1 MLIFIKS
8 HNNLSPNTPSSSPAY
23 TRSTSNRR
31 VNFEDERRLTR
42 TTSLDV
48 PSTSEYLKNVKKS
61 RRTRSKPKL
70 ATHSE
75 VIDEDEDETVPRKT
89 KSELI
94 DDDYDENINEIN
106 QYEDQID
113 EEDEDEDEILEEE
126 EEEEERKEPA
136 RTSGR
141 NENFEYKSF
150 LRLRNIIFLALM
162 LRKNPSLRK
171 YRFHYLV
178 EAKKREEARRS
189 RVQSSNE
196 LFNEMFS
203 QRLEKFKQKISWR
216 NLSIFRGGSS
226 SGTSST
232 NTNNPDDDNDNT
244 FQARHSNNGNNER
257 TRAADNNSNNPEPSP
272 IIVRSSRV
280 RTSSL

>member
-1 MLIFIKS
+1 M
-8 HNNLSPNTPSSSPAY
+8 
-23 TRSTSNRR
+23 
-31 VNFEDERRLTR
+31 
-42 TTSLDV
+42 
-48 PSTSEYLKNVKKS
+48 
-61 RRTRSKPKL
+61 
-70 ATHSE
+70 
-75 VIDEDEDETVPRKT
+75 
-89 KSELI
+89 
-94 DDDYDENINEIN
+94 
-106 QYEDQID
+106 
-113 EEDEDEDEILEEE
+113 LEEE
-126 EEEEERKEPA
+126 EEEEEKKEPA

-232 NTNNPDDDNDNT
+232 NTNNPDDLDNDTT
-244 FQARHSNNGNNER
+244 FQAGPTNNGNNETAR
-257 TRAADNNSNNPEPSP
+257 RADNNNNNSEPSP

>member
-1 MLIFIKS
+1 M
-8 HNNLSPNTPSSSPAY
+8 PSSSEY
-23 TRSTSNRR
+23 
-31 VNFEDERRLTR
+31 
-42 TTSLDV
+42 
-48 PSTSEYLKNVKKS
+48 YLKNSKKP
-61 RRTRSKPKL
+61 RRTLSNKQAKPKL

-94 DDDYDENINEIN
+94 DDEDENINDIN

-113 EEDEDEDEILEEE
+113 EEEEEEDEILE

-150 LRLRNIIFLALM
+150 LRLRNIIYLALM

-178 EAKKREEARRS
+178 EVKKREEARRS

-232 NTNNPDDDNDNT
+232 NTNNPDDDDT
-244 FQARHSNNGNNER
+244 FQAGPSPRTTGNNEP
-257 TRAADNNSNNPEPSP
+257 RADPEPSP
-272 IIVRSSRV
+272 TIVRSSRV